1 MRRVPAAALP
11 VTSRALPLPARACYS
26 VHVHLNRLESAAAP
40 AYVRPVEPRAWA
52 APVLAPAPAEPA
64 DVATVTA
71 PPVLLEEFPPL
82 EPAPRAPA
90 APAAPKG
97 PVGQHLGLDLHETS
111 SGALTM
117 DLEVD
122 HVLVSPRPLDGDANT
137 RPIDRIV
144 VIGGGPGGL
153 ASAIRLAER
162 GLPVTV
168 LEIRETDYERPHH
181 LNLRQSTLDTLQ
193 ELGVY
198 EQVMARS
205 GFTRREEILHEGE
218 FRAPEATSLA
228 RGRFGVNAR
237 KLIDSDSV
245 TQVRISDVERA
256 LYDRAT
262 ELGVQVEK
270 GWKARL
276 DPAPEGADAG
286 MYQVTAERVRRTADG
301 GFEPTGETRDLGT
314 PLVLVAE
321 GTNSPTRDALG
332 IGFEAKSE
340 PTYYLGG
347 HVDVNLGPITRK
359 DVQSWNDGF
368 QQKLMATGHMRY
380 PQTWVSV
387 QCRPE
392 VAAAPKEERTRQLC
406 EGASEILNR
415 TVKPEDIAWGAGL
428 VTVVQNRA
436 AERAHA
442 GLNVLLVGD
451 TSRSGS
457 VWASGGINLALSVDP
472 DHVVKLVHEV
482 NTGQRTRSQ
491 AMAAYDVKMAWA
503 TEAWHAAGEFEESR

>member
-1 MRRVPAAALP
+1 M
-11 VTSRALPLPARACYS
+11 
-26 VHVHLNRLESAAAP
+26 NRLESAASP
-40 AYVRPVEPRAWA
+40 SYVRPVEPRPWA
-52 APVLAPAPAEPA
+52 APVLAPAAAPVPA
-64 DVATVTA
+64 DVSEVTA
-71 PPVLLEEFPPL
+71 AAVPDVLLEDFPPL
-82 EPAPRAPA
+82 EAPAAPAPA

-97 PVGQHLGLDLHETS
+97 PVGQHLGVTLHETA
-111 SGALTM
+111 SGALVMGDDTM
-117 DLEVD
+117 ALPGSDGV
-122 HVLVSPRPLDGDANT
+122 VVNPRPLDGEANL
-137 RPIDRIV
+137 RPVENVV

-162 GLPVTV
+162 GIPVTV

-181 LNLRQSTLDTLQ
+181 LNLRQSTLDALQ

-218 FRAPEATSLA
+218 FRAPEPTSLS
-228 RGRFGVNAR
+228 RGKFGVNAR

-256 LYDRAT
+256 LYDRAV
-262 ELGVQVEK
+262 ELGVKVEK

-276 DPAPEGADAG
+276 TPVDSGADSG
-286 MYQVTAERVRRTADG
+286 MYHVTAERVRRTDDG
-301 GFEPTGETRDLGT
+301 GFAPTGETRDLGA
-314 PLVLVAE
+314 PGLVLVAE
-321 GTNSPTRDALG
+321 GTNSATRDALG
-332 IGFEAKSE
+332 IDFEEKSE
-340 PTYYLGG
+340 PTYFLGG
-347 HVDVNLGPITRK
+347 HVDMNLGPITRK
-359 DVQSWNDGF
+359 DVQTWTDGF

-392 VAAAPKEERTRQLC
+392 VAAASKEERTRALC
-406 EGASEILNR
+406 DGASEIMNR
-415 TVKPEDIAWGAGL
+415 KIRPEDVKWGAGL
-428 VTVVQNRA
+428 VTVVQNRS

-451 TSRSGS
+451 TARSGS
-457 VWASGGINLALSVDP
+457 VWASGGINLALSVDA

-491 AMAAYDVKMAWA
+491 AMSAYDNKIAWA
-503 TEAWHAAGEFEESR
+503 TQAWHAAGDL

>member
-1 MRRVPAAALP
+1 M
-11 VTSRALPLPARACYS
+11 
-26 VHVHLNRLESAAAP
+26 HLNRLESVAAP
-40 AYVRPVEPRAWA
+40 AYARPLEPRPWA
-52 APVLAPAPAEPA
+52 APALPPAPAEPT

-82 EPAPRAPA
+82 EPIPPAPTAP
-90 APAAPKG
+90 APKG

-117 DLEVD
+117 DLEVN

-137 RPIDRIV
+137 RPIDRV
-144 VIGGGPGGL
+144 VVVGGGPGGL

-218 FRAPEATSLA
+218 FRAPEATSLS

-256 LYDRAT
+256 LYDRAV
-262 ELGVQVEK
+262 ELGVQVDK
-270 GWKARL
+270 GWKGRL
-276 DPAPEGADAG
+276 EPVADGPDAG
-286 MYQVTAERVRRTADG
+286 MYHLTAERVRRTDDG
-301 GFEPTGETRDLGT
+301 GFEPTGETRDMGT

-332 IGFEAKSE
+332 IEFEVKSE

-415 TVKPEDIAWGAGL
+415 DVKPEDIAWGAGL

-472 DHVVKLVHEV
+472 DHVVKVVHEV
-482 NTGQRTRSQ
+482 NTGQRTRAQ
-491 AMAAYDVKMAWA
+491 AMAAYDVKIAWA
-503 TEAWHAAGEFEESR
+503 TDAWHAAGEFEESR